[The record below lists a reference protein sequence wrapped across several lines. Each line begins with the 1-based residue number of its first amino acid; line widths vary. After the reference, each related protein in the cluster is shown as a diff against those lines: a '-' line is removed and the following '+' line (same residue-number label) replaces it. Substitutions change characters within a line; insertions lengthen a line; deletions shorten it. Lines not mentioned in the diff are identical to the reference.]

1 MSEKETALLLEQQ
14 EPCADNLLEQAAP
27 QTKDRTE
34 SIAQPVKKINS
45 LVTLRL
51 VKNLPVRDMVEV
63 VRVLYPKY
71 DKIIQSKCEHGDEYG
86 VQIRPDA
93 FQALMEKFAP
103 EIVKRRARDKKR
115 NTGRIQVRLT
125 EVVAAKL
132 RKALEEDGTTVQAW
146 IEKQVY
152 AYLEGKTNHD

>member
-93 FQALMEKFAP
+93 FQALGLD
-103 EIVKRRARDKKR
+103 VLD
-115 NTGRIQVRLT
+115 
-125 EVVAAKL
+125 VAANDGADALVQGLLKVLDAARPAGGDDDAFHLPVSPFAASRSASISFL
-132 RKALEEDGTTVQAW
+132 RV
-146 IEKQVY
+146 
-152 AYLEGKTNHD
+152 